1 MHFRVNYH
9 CWSQVRL
16 LLLAWM
22 FVYGVWIFI
31 SIILPPALILMGWVF
46 SEYAR
51 KTISGAGGPN
61 YYTYVL
67 NHITNINSFE

>member
-1 MHFRVNYH
+1 
-9 CWSQVRL
+9 
-16 LLLAWM
+16 M

-51 KTISGAGGPN
+51 KTISADGGPN